1 MIQPGQSLR
10 IEGYAVVSDDDRIT
24 DALGGMPDALKTEA
38 EWAFFQAG
46 LDAAQVTL
54 LGRKS
59 FEVTPNP
66 KRRRRLVLTE
76 SVSSLLPV
84 GDDRSILWNPET
96 SSLRR
101 ALSAFECPIDHIA
114 VAGGQGVFDHF
125 LYGPDRYTA
134 FHLSRVEGAALPG
147 GTGVFRDVEDK
158 GLSADTILESAN
170 YIAGQRRD
178 LDAVSHV
185 ITWSPQG

>member
-24 DALGGMPDALKTEA
+24 DALGGMPDALKTDA
-38 EWAFFQAG
+38 EWNFFQAG

-59 FEVTPNP
+59 FDVTPNP
-66 KRRRRLVLTE
+66 KRRRRLVLT
-76 SVSSLLPV
+76 SSIATLRPV
-84 GDDRSILWNPET
+84 GDECSILWNPET
-96 SSLRR
+96 TSLRQ
-101 ALSAFECPIDHIA
+101 ALSAFQCPIDHIA

-125 LYGPDRYTA
+125 LVGSDRYTA

-158 GLSADTILESAN
+158 NLSAEKILASAD
-170 YIAGQRRD
+170 YIAGPRRD
-178 LDAVSHV
+178 LDDFSHV
-185 ITWSPQG
+185 VTWSPQS